1 MAFRNELDTDALYRQ
16 RDHTETLAQVELFS
30 LTQLWDEYGI
40 VGNLVVCIVKRVA
53 RSLLIHHVAL
63 YK

>member
-1 MAFRNELDTDALYRQ
+1 MAFRNELDTDALYWQ

-63 YK
+63 YE

>member
-1 MAFRNELDTDALYRQ
+1 MVFRNELDTDALYRQ
-16 RDHTETLAQVELFS
+16 QDHTETLAQVELFS

-63 YK
+63 YE

>member
-1 MAFRNELDTDALYRQ
+1 MAFRNELDTDVLYRQ

-53 RSLLIHHVAL
+53 RSLLIHYVAL
-63 YK
+63 YE